1 MVIIP
6 TLNMYLLSLV
16 SRHDRSQGRYHEKWS
31 PMLSYPHTF
40 GDVKKIAY
48 SYLHEICITRSK
60 YLPYAIIIVLSYQ
73 FTYLPNNKHPTDR
86 SRSVLRRPEPN
97 SRIPLID
104 EQSNLCQSITAG
116 RMSRHRSTSQIV
128 RTYHRS
134 LLSLA

>member
-1 MVIIP
+1 
-6 TLNMYLLSLV
+6 MYLLS
-16 SRHDRSQGRYHEKWS
+16 W
-31 PMLSYPHTF
+31 YPDMIEVTGHAMESGHPPFKVNTRQWN
-40 GDVKKIAY
+40 VKKIAY
-48 SYLHEICITRSK
+48 SYLNEICITRSK

-97 SRIPLID
+97 SRIPLTD
-104 EQSNLCQSITAG
+104 EQSDLCQSITAG